1 MVKIIIIGDEINFF
15 VVYFFFFFFFFL
27 VIRMRRGLMV

>member
-15 VVYFFFFFFFFL
+15 VVYFFFFFFFL